1 MKAIVLEH
9 VTKAYRNK
17 IVLDRISLEF
27 EYGEIIAV
35 IGASGSGKSTLLNI
49 IGLLEARD
57 SGSIFINGFEV
68 NTLSS
73 SKVRDLLRNDIGYL
87 FQNYGLI
94 DNETVAY
101 NLKLVMKY
109 HNISKKEKE
118 QLIGECLNEV
128 GLNGFENNIIAT
140 LSGGEQQR
148 IAIARLL
155 LKNPSIILC
164 DEPTGSL
171 DQSNATKIMDLITSL
186 RNDKRVIV
194 IVTHDPDV
202 AARCDHILE
211 L

>member
-57 SGSIFINGFEV
+57 SGRIFINGMEV
-68 NTLSS
+68 KNLNS

-109 HNISKKEKE
+109 HNISEKEKE

-128 GLNGFENNIIAT
+128 GLNGFENNIVAT

-148 IAIARLL
+148 VAIARLL
-155 LKNPSIILC
+155 LKKPSIILC

-202 AARCDHILE
+202 AARCNHILE